1 MLTLKVYPWTA
12 LLGQSAI
19 FLFQKMFYNHQCTIN
34 LGIEWVEKDSPDAS
48 FKSQGKEDTFVG
60 LGWRSLRIWTAFVAL
75 L

>member
-12 LLGQSAI
+12 LLGPSAI

-48 FKSQGKEDTFVG
+48 FKSQGKEEEPSNLD
-60 LGWRSLRIWTAFVAL
+60 SLRCLAL
-75 L
+75 T

>member
-12 LLGQSAI
+12 LLGPSAI

-48 FKSQGKEDTFVG
+48 FKSQGHICWPRLEEPSNLD
-60 LGWRSLRIWTAFVAL
+60 SLRRLSLT
-75 L
+75 